1 MKAVLRAYMTNFSG
15 SFVGFLDTVSDIL
28 YDLGKEWEE
37 FGFHSQNKQ
46 SFAWGK
52 VFIEASDSI
61 AAITV
66 KLAKVRDE
74 YDNKIANSEKV

>member
-1 MKAVLRAYMTNFSG
+1 MTNFSG

-37 FGFHSQNKQ
+37 FGFHAQDKQ
-46 SFAWGK
+46 SFGWGK
-52 VFIEASDSI
+52 AFIEASDSI
-61 AAITV
+61 AAVTV

-74 YDNKIANSEKV
+74 YDNKVANSEKV